1 MVSVA
6 LLKKE
11 HEVDKLI
18 ENHACLTDDIIKR
31 LKEIGSTGQKRISL
45 FIEEVRDGSDN
56 SGGV

>member
-1 MVSVA
+1 MVSAV
-6 LLKKE
+6 LEKKKI
-11 HEVDKLI
+11 EVDQLT
-18 ENHACLTDDIIKR
+18 EDHACLADDIIKR